1 MIVHLWAEIEPER
14 DGEREKTSLKRQNNV
29 REEKREL
36 NKILFIDVRI

>member
-14 DGEREKTSLKRQNNV
+14 DREREKTSLKRQNNV

-36 NKILFIDVRI
+36 NRILFIDVRI